1 MLKRINVIVHELHL
15 NFKRKHRMQIQ
26 GKNEFFNVRGC
37 ISFLGLPLQNI
48 TTGWLEIASLF
59 SHSSGR

>member
-1 MLKRINVIVHELHL
+1 
-15 NFKRKHRMQIQ
+15 MQIQ

-37 ISFLGLPLQNI
+37 IRFRGLPLQNI
-48 TTGWLEIASLF
+48 TTGWLEITSLF